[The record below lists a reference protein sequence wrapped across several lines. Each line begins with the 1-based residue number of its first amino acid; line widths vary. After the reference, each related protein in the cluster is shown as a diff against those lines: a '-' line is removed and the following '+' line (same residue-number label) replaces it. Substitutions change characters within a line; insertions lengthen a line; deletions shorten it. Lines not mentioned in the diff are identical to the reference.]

1 VAVVVDQREIQKIG
15 GKAAL
20 YPSSYIVYSIL
31 SRHNL
36 FNNVL
41 DVTYG
46 RGRFYAYAK
55 PKLLVGADPKVW
67 EWIVAPDVFIPRP
80 VWALKPVL
88 EKMGI
93 RFDVVVCDP
102 PQWQE
107 GVHYHARD
115 EYRYVVGSVKMIIES
130 TFRLAK
136 DIGVK
141 YVLLHFNRLIDG
153 YRVVEDVQFRYV
165 ARYMNNEEMMTT
177 HFTLYE
183 VE

>member
-1 VAVVVDQREIQKIG
+1 MSVVADQHEIQRLG
-15 GKAAL
+15 GRAAA
-20 YPSSYIVYSIL
+20 YPTSYIVYSIL

-36 FNNVL
+36 FNSVL

-67 EWIVAPDVFIPRP
+67 EWVVAPDIFIPKP

-88 EKMGI
+88 EKIGA

-102 PQWQE
+102 PQWKS
-107 GVHYHARD
+107 GVHYHGRD
-115 EYRYVVGSVKMIIES
+115 EYSYVVGSVKLIIEHA
-130 TFRLAK
+130 FRLAK
-136 DIGVK
+136 DLGVK
-141 YVLLHFNRLIDG
+141 YVLLHFDRLIDG
-153 YRVVEDVQFRYV
+153 YRVAEDVQFRYV
-165 ARYMNNEEMMTT
+165 ARYLNNENMRAT